1 VLIVISIAL
10 VTVAAGV
17 PAGDVT
23 DNTQSA
29 VDVMT
34 SLLSW
39 RHAGAAAHR
48 QTDRRQT
55 DTEWTHNPIRSLRSI
70 CDKK

>member
-1 VLIVISIAL
+1 MAIGIAL

-17 PAGDVT
+17 AAGDVT

-34 SLLSW
+34 SLLS
-39 RHAGAAAHR
+39 
-48 QTDRRQT
+48 
-55 DTEWTHNPIRSLRSI
+55 
-70 CDKK
+70 